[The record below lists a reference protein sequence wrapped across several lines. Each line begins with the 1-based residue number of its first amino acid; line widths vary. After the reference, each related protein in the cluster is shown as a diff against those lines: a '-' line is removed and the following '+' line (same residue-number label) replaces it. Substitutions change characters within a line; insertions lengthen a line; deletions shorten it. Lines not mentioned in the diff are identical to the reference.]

1 MTVPCSPDVP
11 NKYILSSRHFP
22 IVCLQSLQVLTVA
35 AFVRAAQVGIY
46 EGAVSLATKGAHVL
60 GVVSGR
66 PIVVG
71 GAPAAQSEHAG
82 VTVAYCGR
90 VPVRVPATEKVRP
103 GDMLGSFGRRGAG
116 SAWGSCVRLYKN
128 VYTGTL
134 IVRCKRTVSLSRSL
148 VSPNSCMVKADAP
161 CV

>member
-1 MTVPCSPDVP
+1 MC
-11 NKYILSSRHFP
+11 LSS
-22 IVCLQSLQVLTVA
+22 LQIFAAA

-46 EGAVSLATKGAHVL
+46 EGAVSLATKGAHAF

-103 GDMLGSFGRRGAG
+103 GDMLGSLGRRGAG
-116 SAWGSCVRLYKN
+116 SAWGSCVRLY
-128 VYTGTL
+128 
-134 IVRCKRTVSLSRSL
+134 CKTSTQVLF
-148 VSPNSCMVKADAP
+148 
-161 CV
+161 

>member
-1 MTVPCSPDVP
+1 MFQKTSTTR
-11 NKYILSSRHFP
+11 N
-22 IVCLQSLQVLTVA
+22 IVVTLCLQVLTAA

-46 EGAVSLATKGAHVL
+46 EGAVSLATTGAHAF

-90 VPVRVPATEKVRP
+90 
-103 GDMLGSFGRRGAG
+103 GR
-116 SAWGSCVRLYKN
+116 Y
-128 VYTGTL
+128 GTT
-134 IVRCKRTVSLSRSL
+134 RC
-148 VSPNSCMVKADAP
+148 
-161 CV
+161 